1 MLNIEGFF
9 DDFKDKNRTSLDKTQ
24 NFTIDNPKNIN
35 ELISIN
41 ADEISLYFN
50 LNQHEQWF
58 IIIAIIINVSFFFF
72 WGYYFHFWRKILK
85 IIWEKCF
92 CWAIYGFFKEKCY
105 GNLKISRN
113 LAKKLKKQRFFLR
126 KEGKWENSRFGWNY
140 WKERKINKIS
150 LFNTEY

>member
-72 WGYYFHFWRKILK
+72 WGYYFHF
-85 IIWEKCF
+85 
-92 CWAIYGFFKEKCY
+92 
-105 GNLKISRN
+105 
-113 LAKKLKKQRFFLR
+113 
-126 KEGKWENSRFGWNY
+126 
-140 WKERKINKIS
+140 
-150 LFNTEY
+150 